1 MITDFHSAHSI
12 RCTTWYIEYRE
23 ICSLNKVKDREQF
36 ANPAKSELQRPNG
49 FPGVCR
55 RIMSCSFC
63 ISISGTDLRNL
74 AYAFVCQI
82 GCCCCCLCRNYLNE
96 ITKTY
101 AAGNARWG
109 IIRACPETDLMLL
122 LILLL
127 SKVADPISSLCSR
140 ANNIVNCFRFS
151 ALMGITAARHT
162 FYARCAFAF
171 ELRVV
176 DETWTKSFNP
186 LEDTPNN

>member
-1 MITDFHSAHSI
+1 MISIDFHSAHSI

-23 ICSLNKVKDREQF
+23 ICSLNKVKGREQF

-82 GCCCCCLCRNYLNE
+82 GYCCCCLCRNYLNK

-109 IIRACPETDLMLL
+109 IIRACPETDLMMPWSCCSFCYCQKLPIQFLPFVLVLTIL
-122 LILLL
+122 LI
-127 SKVADPISSLCSR
+127 VFVSR
-140 ANNIVNCFRFS
+140 
-151 ALMGITAARHT
+151 L
-162 FYARCAFAF
+162 
-171 ELRVV
+171 
-176 DETWTKSFNP
+176 
-186 LEDTPNN
+186 